1 MSVYATIRER
11 LAGIGV
17 DKYIH
22 FGACQLLAW
31 AVSKTVEAFLP
42 QPYALMAGFAT
53 ALAVGLGKEFYDRRQ
68 PGNRFDWL
76 DIKADVLGACVGAIM
91 SL

>member
-1 MSVYATIRER
+1 MNVYGMIRER

-31 AVSKTVEAFLP
+31 AVSRAVSAFQPL
-42 QPYALMAGFAT
+42 PYALMAGFVV
-53 ALAVGLGKEFYDRRQ
+53 AVLVGFGKELYDNRQ

-76 DIKADVLGACVGAIM
+76 DIKADVFGACAGAIM

>member
-1 MSVYATIRER
+1 MNVYGMIRER

-22 FGACQLLAW
+22 FGAGQLLAW
-31 AVSKTVEAFLP
+31 VDSKAVSAFQPL
-42 QPYALMAGFAT
+42 PYALMAGFAV
-53 ALAVGLGKEFYDRRQ
+53 AVLIGFGKELYDRRE
-68 PGNRFDWL
+68 PGNWFDWL
-76 DIKADVLGACVGAIM
+76 DIKADMFGACAGAIM